1 MTYFTQVDTRT
12 RLRESKSFFISLF
25 VYNFFCA
32 HHQFNTSHQNLL
44 EQEGELERLRREKLQ
59 REEIELYHVSIVK
72 EEKEEKRKTKG
83 LTSFAYEDVS
93 VPWIL
98 FM

>member
-1 MTYFTQVDTRT
+1 MTYLPQVDTRT
-12 RLRESKSFFISLF
+12 RLRESKSFFII
-25 VYNFFCA
+25 FFA
-32 HHQFNTSHQNLL
+32 LITSSTRLHQNLL

-83 LTSFAYEDVS
+83 LTNFTYEDVS